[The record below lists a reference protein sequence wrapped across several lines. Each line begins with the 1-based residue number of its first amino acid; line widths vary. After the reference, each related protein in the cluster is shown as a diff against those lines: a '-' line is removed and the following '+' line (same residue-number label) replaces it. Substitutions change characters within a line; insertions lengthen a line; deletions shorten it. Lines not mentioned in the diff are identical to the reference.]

1 MKHLQLTINFHL
13 DTYITLIVDKY
24 LQALTSDFCRCKN
37 SQQEVL
43 CKDTKACLE
52 HMSSSHSN
60 KVGWHVWMPAALA
73 STKLHEWT
81 RQPSQ
86 HKEDVLCRRRSSSF
100 DGEMI
105 YFKVAK
111 QKKQR
116 WKRNCWKQTWCP
128 NHWYFII
135 VYKYNSQTNPE
146 LWVVFAQTS
155 GLHCVDAEEG
165 TLEVSAAGRHGHAT
179 AANGKRLIDRPRVC
193 YEFVFASR
201 PSLTLGCFC
210 LNCLNLIWKSSS
222 GYLVLM
228 TICCL
233 SSFFDSDVC
242 RFVSSFVILHCHWK
256 WPHVAD
262 AQALCA
268 KEPTLKLRCF
278 VVVLNHSARRQRSHK
293 PQLCFNAVN
302 AQQVKWHDQNL
313 LKSCDTC
320 HCTGYFLA
328 NYGLKH
334 RCPQL
339 WMGIS
344 LNLHH
349 LPCHPHLPP
358 YPAAFEGSCNTQG
371 YDSPKHFEN
380 SKDPWAT
387 ALQREQAPRSPGIN
401 WANTPLSHDAH
412 GWSLSNELSK

>member
-1 MKHLQLTINFHL
+1 M
-13 DTYITLIVDKY
+13 
-24 LQALTSDFCRCKN
+24 
-37 SQQEVL
+37 
-43 CKDTKACLE
+43 
-52 HMSSSHSN
+52 
-60 KVGWHVWMPAALA
+60 
-73 STKLHEWT
+73 
-81 RQPSQ
+81 
-86 HKEDVLCRRRSSSF
+86 
-100 DGEMI
+100 
-105 YFKVAK
+105 
-111 QKKQR
+111 
-116 WKRNCWKQTWCP
+116 
-128 NHWYFII
+128 
-135 VYKYNSQTNPE
+135 YKYNSQTNPE

-210 LNCLNLIWKSSS
+210 LNCLNLNWKSSS

-293 PQLCFNAVN
+293 PQLCFKAVN

-339 WMGIS
+339 WMGIYRS
-344 LNLHH
+344 ICIIFHVILTCLHILQH
-349 LPCHPHLPP
+349 LRAVATHKDMIRP
-358 YPAAFEGSCNTQG
+358 NTLKIQRIHG
-371 YDSPKHFEN
+371 QLRSSV
-380 SKDPWAT
+380 SKRR
-387 ALQREQAPRSPGIN
+387 ALQE
-401 WANTPLSHDAH
+401 
-412 GWSLSNELSK
+412 